1 MALLSMHK
9 VSMGFGGPLLLEQ
22 VNLQIEGGER
32 VCLLGRNGVG
42 KSTLLK
48 LINGDMSPDEGVII
62 RQQGLRIAF
71 LPQEVPQ
78 GLRGTVFDVVVG
90 GLGKH
95 SRPVAEYHQM
105 CGCSASEGENA
116 LSGSRDLI
124 QETMDIMDIDE
135 GSRQALQ
142 QVKKVISYMKLDPEA
157 VFGNLSAGL
166 KRRVLLARGLV
177 IDPDILLLD
186 EPTNHLDI
194 KAIGWLEK
202 FLPGYGGTLLFVTH
216 DRMFMRK
223 MATRIIELDRGK
235 LSNWSCNY
243 DNFLKRKQAALETE
257 AAQRALFDK
266 KLAQEEDWVR
276 QGIKARRTRNEGRVQ
291 ALVKMRE
298 ERRTRREL
306 TGMARMPGQ
315 EAERSGKLVIKAKGV
330 SYRYDDRLI
339 IRDFSTTIIRG
350 DKVGIIGPNGSGK
363 TTLLRVLLGELL
375 PEKGGVH
382 LGTNLKVAYFDQ
394 LRAQLDEEKSVMDNI
409 AEGSDMISINGKQK
423 HVIGYLQDFLFSPER
438 ARTPVSILS
447 GGERNCLLLAKL
459 FVKPSNVLVMDEP
472 TNDLDVETLELLEG
486 LLVDYPGTLLLVS
499 HDRAFI
505 NNVVTSTLALEGEGR
520 VGEYI
525 GGYDDWLRQ
534 RKPDTPSKIKK
545 TVTKTPK
552 SDAQQQRPRKLSF
565 KEKRELEA
573 LPQHIEA
580 LEAEQRQF
588 YQTMAEP
595 AFYKQDSGE
604 IVRAQDRLKALEH
617 ELGVAYQRW
626 ENLEDL

>member
-48 LINGDMSPDEGVII
+48 LINGDMSPDEGDII

-95 SRPVAEYHQM
+95 SRPVAEYYQM
-105 CGCSASEGENA
+105 CGCFASEGENA

-124 QETMDIMDIDE
+124 QETMNIMDIDE

-142 QVKKVISYMKLDPEA
+142 QVKKIISYMKLDPEA

-202 FLPGYGGTLLFVTH
+202 FLPGYGGTLLFVSH

-306 TGMARMPGQ
+306 TGTARMPGH

-330 SYRYDDRLI
+330 SYRYDDCLI

-363 TTLLRVLLGELL
+363 TTLLRVLLGEL
-375 PEKGGVH
+375 PPQKGSLH

-438 ARTPVSILS
+438 ARTPVCILS

-459 FVKPSNVLVMDEP
+459 FVNPSNVLVMDEP
-472 TNDLDVETLELLEG
+472 TNDLYVETLELLEG

-520 VGEYI
+520 VGEYV

-580 LEAEQRQF
+580 LEAEQRQL
-588 YQTMAEP
+588 YQTMADP

-626 ENLEDL
+626 ETLEDL